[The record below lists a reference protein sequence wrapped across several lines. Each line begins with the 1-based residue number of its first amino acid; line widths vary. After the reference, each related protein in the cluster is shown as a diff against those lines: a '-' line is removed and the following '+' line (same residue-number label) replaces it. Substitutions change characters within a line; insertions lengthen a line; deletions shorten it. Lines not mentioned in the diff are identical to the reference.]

1 MNQNKMNDYLVLF
14 FQIIISAV
22 LVILPAVV
30 LGLEHHY
37 WLVALVFVAVFY
49 LVQCGLS
56 ADVFNRGFAGPESMT
71 ADGDARRIGKDIVNK
86 GGVLVEDGVFGDVAE
101 NYYGTRVPLMG
112 PYDGVRPADIQKKLS
127 SKEYQKTGYPY
138 RPITNFGNMMPG
150 DSIMG
155 QKLIG
160 EPLTEV
166 AGAWYKQD
174 VERWYPNTN
183 QLASNTRDCTNYPA
197 GHPGSCLINPDRVP
211 AIPEALAYPSI
222 ARTRPAI
229 PEALATLNGYSVD
242 GQLLDEELTAREERF
257 GDIAST
263 PKLLK
268 SGEPWPALFKNAPGH
283 VEFDTGANPPS
294 VIGTQDGPG
303 KLCRTCK
310 VGGCMK
316 AYCGSR
322 QVEPGT
328 NNIISPAG
336 YMADFLRD
344 VALV

>member
-1 MNQNKMNDYLVLF
+1 MNDYLVLL
-14 FQIIISAV
+14 FQIIIAGV

-56 ADVFNRGFAGPESMT
+56 ANVFNRAFAGPESMT
-71 ADGDARRIGKDIVNK
+71 ADGDARRIAKDIVNK

-127 SKEYQKTGYPY
+127 SKEYQKTAYPY

-197 GHPGSCLINPDRVP
+197 GHPGSCLINPNRV
-211 AIPEALAYPSI
+211 S
-222 ARTRPAI
+222 AI

-242 GQLLDEELTAREERF
+242 GQLLDEELIAKEERF
-257 GDIAST
+257 TDIAST

-268 SGEPWPALFKNAPGH
+268 SGEPWPALFKNSPGQ
-283 VEFDTGANPPS
+283 VEFDTGANPPP
-294 VIGTQDGPG
+294 ILGGE
-303 KLCRTCK
+303 LCRTCK
-310 VGGCMK
+310 VGRCVKG
-316 AYCGSR
+316 YCGSR
-322 QVEPGT
+322 LVEPGN

-344 VALV
+344 IALV

>member
-1 MNQNKMNDYLVLF
+1 MISLNPNKMNDYLVLF

-30 LGLEHHY
+30 LCLEHHY
-37 WLVALVFVAVFY
+37 WLVALMFVAVFY

-56 ADVFNRGFAGPESMT
+56 ADVFNRAFAGPESMT
-71 ADGDARRIGKDIVNK
+71 ADGDTRRVGKDMVVK

-101 NYYGTRVPLMG
+101 NYYGTRVPIMG
-112 PYDGVRPADIQKKLS
+112 PYDGVRPANIKKQLGAR
-127 SKEYQKTGYPY
+127 EYQKTAYPY
-138 RPITNFGNMMPG
+138 RPMTNFGNMVPG
-150 DSIMG
+150 DGVVG

-160 EPLTEV
+160 EPV
-166 AGAWYKQD
+166 AEIAGTWYKQD

-183 QLASNTRDCTNYPA
+183 RLATNTRDCTNYPA

-211 AIPEALAYPSI
+211 
-222 ARTRPAI
+222 TT

-242 GQLLDEELTAREERF
+242 SQLLDEELSAKEERF

-268 SGEPWPALFKNAPGH
+268 SGEPWPALFKNAPGY
-283 VEFDTGANPPS
+283 VQFDTGANPPLQF
-294 VIGTQDGPG
+294 GQQDGPG
-303 KLCRTCK
+303 TLCRTCK
-310 VGGCMK
+310 VGRCMK
-316 AYCGSR
+316 GYCGSR
-322 QVEPGT
+322 IIEPGN